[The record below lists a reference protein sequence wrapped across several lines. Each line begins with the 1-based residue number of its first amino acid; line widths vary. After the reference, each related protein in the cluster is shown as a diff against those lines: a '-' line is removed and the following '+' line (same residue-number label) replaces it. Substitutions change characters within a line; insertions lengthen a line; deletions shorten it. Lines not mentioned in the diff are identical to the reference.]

1 MYREE
6 NLKERVTT
14 PERQGED
21 RGFEVALRPRRLKEF
36 VGQEKIKNNL
46 SIFIQA
52 ARQRGDSL
60 DHTLLCG
67 PPGLGKTT
75 LAHIIA
81 REMEGKIHSTS
92 GSAIERPG
100 DLAKILTNAEL
111 KNGDILFID
120 EIHRL
125 HPQVEEVLYSAMEDF
140 KVDIILGKGA
150 STRSVKL
157 PLSRFTLIGATTRAG
172 LLTSPLRNRFGVVS
186 RLDFYESEE
195 LYQIVLRSAK
205 LLKIKI
211 DGEAG
216 REIGERSRGTPR
228 IANRL
233 LRRIRDYAQVKGEG
247 VITKDIASEALSM
260 LEVDD
265 KGLDTMDREIL
276 RAILYKF
283 GGGPVGLKTLAMA
296 VNEEPDTIEEV
307 YEPYLVRLGFINR
320 TLKGRT
326 ATHLLYKYMGELP
339 PSSRQKELPLS

>member
-1 MYREE
+1 MSKEE

-339 PSSRQKELPLS
+339 PSSRQEELPLS

>member
-1 MYREE
+1 MSKEE
-6 NLKERVTT
+6 NLKEKITT
-14 PERQGED
+14 PSLQGED
-21 RGFEVALRPRRLKEF
+21 RGFEVALRPREFKEF

-52 ARQRGDSL
+52 ACQRGDSL

-81 REMEGKIHSTS
+81 REMRGEIHSTS
-92 GSAIERPG
+92 GSAIEHPG
-100 DLAKILTNAEL
+100 DLAKILTNTEF
-111 KNGDILFID
+111 KDGDILFID

-157 PLSRFTLIGATTRAG
+157 PLACFTLIGATTRAG

-186 RLDFYESEE
+186 RLDFYEGEE

-205 LLKIKI
+205 LLKIEI
-211 DGEAG
+211 AREAA

-233 LRRIRDYAQVKGEG
+233 LRRIRDYAQVKGRG
-247 VITKDIASEALSM
+247 VITKNIASQALSM

-265 KGLDTMDREIL
+265 KGLDTMDRNIL
-276 RAILYKF
+276 RALIYKF
-283 GGGPVGLKTLAMA
+283 GGGPVGLKTLAMT

-326 ATHLLYKYMGELP
+326 ATHLLYEYMGKLP
-339 PSSRQKELPLS
+339 PSSPQKELPLS